1 MEPRILARSEHPI
14 SRRDIDANVLKVL
27 YRLAGAGFDAY
38 LVGGGV
44 RDLMLSR
51 KPKDFDVATS
61 AHPQQVRDL
70 FRNSRMIGRRFRLVH
85 VFFGRQ
91 NVEVATFR
99 KQAEAVADTDDPLI
113 RLDNTFGT
121 PEEDAFRR
129 DFTVNA
135 LFYSPQTFHVIDFPG
150 GVDDLEA
157 RLIRTIGDPELR
169 MREDPVRMMRAV
181 RFAAK
186 LGFEIEP
193 ATRAAIERHRADL
206 AKASVPRL
214 VEETFKTL
222 GQPEAAHALVLMEE
236 LGLLEYVIP
245 ILSAHLKARGATLAE
260 QPAVRNM
267 AALGRAIGSGFAPD
281 HSIVLAALMLD
292 LYRDGARVSGGEA
305 RGGGDRRVDLLG
317 ELARA
322 RIRAR
327 RHRADAAHPRG
338 VPESGRAH
346 APHAAPD
353 AAAVLSGRADVLRD
367 DGADLLDRF
376 DADDSVP
383 GGSRRLQR
391 GRRAR
396 RCRRAVAVRR
406 RRGAACRRRQS
417 PTPTASPSA
426 LPPRRRRTRAPPSQP
441 GDGNGNGAG
450 APSPSP
456 EPTRRD

>member
-1 MEPRILARSEHPI
+1 MEPRILERAEHPV
-14 SRRDIDANVLKVL
+14 SRRDIDPNVLKVL
-27 YRLAGAGFDAY
+27 YRLAGAGYQAY

-61 AHPQQVRDL
+61 AHPQQVREL
-70 FRNSRMIGRRFRLVH
+70 FRNSRLIGRRFRLVH

-99 KQAEAVADTDDPLI
+99 RQAEAVADSEDPLI

-135 LFYSPQTFHVIDFPG
+135 LFYNPQNFHVIDFPG
-150 GVDDLEA
+150 GVDDLRA

-214 VEETFKTL
+214 VEETYKTL

-245 ILSAHLKARGATLAE
+245 ILSAHLKSRGAMLAE
-260 QPAVRNM
+260 QPTVRNM
-267 AALGRAIGSGFAPD
+267 AALGRAVASGFAPD

-292 LYRDGARVSGGEA
+292 FYRDERRRPSE
-305 RGGGDRRVDLLG
+305 RRVDLLG
-317 ELARA
+317 KLRA
-322 RIRAR
+322 RGFARGDTEQMRLILEAFGNLAAPTRRTRRLIRRPYFPDARMFFEMTAPTYSIDPTGMLRFLASPDSFGPGSLDRGGAAEPPGGARRRRR
-327 RHRADAAHPRG
+327 RHRRRRPRHG
-338 VPESGRAH
+338 G
-346 APHAAPD
+346 AAP
-353 AAAVLSGRADVLRD
+353 SG
-367 DGADLLDRF
+367 DLNPPP
-376 DADDSVP
+376 SP
-383 GGSRRLQR
+383 NC
-391 GRRAR
+391 AR
-396 RCRRAVAVRR
+396 R
-406 RRGAACRRRQS
+406 
-417 PTPTASPSA
+417 
-426 LPPRRRRTRAPPSQP
+426 
-441 GDGNGNGAG
+441 D
-450 APSPSP
+450 
-456 EPTRRD
+456 

>member
-1 MEPRILARSEHPI
+1 LEPRILQRSEHPI

-99 KQAEAVADTDDPLI
+99 KQAEAIADTDDPLI

-135 LFYSPQTFHVIDFPG
+135 LFYSPQTFHVVDFPG

-193 ATRAAIERHRADL
+193 ATHAAIERHRADL

-214 VEETFKTL
+214 VEETYKTL

-245 ILSAHLKARGATLAE
+245 ILSTHLKSRGSTLAE
-260 QPAVRNM
+260 QPSVRNM
-267 AALGRAIGSGFAPD
+267 AALGRAIANGFAPE

-292 LYRDGARVSGGEA
+292 LYRDGTRVSCGADRSGGA
-305 RGGGDRRVDLLG
+305 HRIDLLG
-317 ELARA
+317 ELRA
-322 RIRAR
+322 RGFAR
-327 RHRADAAHPRG
+327 GDTEQMRLILEAFQNL
-338 VPESGRAH
+338 
-346 APHAAPD
+346 AAP
-353 AAAVLSGRADVLRD
+353 
-367 DGADLLDRF
+367 
-376 DADDSVP
+376 
-383 GGSRRLQR
+383 
-391 GRRAR
+391 
-396 RCRRAVAVRR
+396 
-406 RRGAACRRRQS
+406 
-417 PTPTASPSA
+417 T
-426 LPPRRRRTRAPPSQP
+426 RRTRRLMRRPYFPDARMFFEMTAPTYSIDSSRMIRFLTDPDAFSLSAARR
-441 GDGNGNGAG
+441 DG
-450 APSPSP
+450 APSPTGDGAEPAAGGGRRRRRRRRRRSRHGGAAPGDSNGSVAPLPSP
-456 EPTRRD
+456 DPVRRD